1 MQKAR
6 EKTDISTVYV
16 ATTHYVAT
24 VNWGECRKY
33 LFVSISDADCIQ
45 SDLIK
50 SIKQLCSQINAF
62 VHTDLI
68 YIVRKT
74 LNNRHTNAKQINFS
88 KVRANTTIMFRQH
101 RTKPLKIQH

>member
-24 VNWGECRKY
+24 ASRGGCRKY
-33 LFVSISDADCIQ
+33 LFVSASDADCFQ
-45 SDLIK
+45 SGLIK
-50 SIKQLCSQINAF
+50 SLKQLCSQINAF

-74 LNNRHTNAKQINFS
+74 LNNGHTNAKQINFS
-88 KVRANTTIMFRQH
+88 KARANTTVMFRQH